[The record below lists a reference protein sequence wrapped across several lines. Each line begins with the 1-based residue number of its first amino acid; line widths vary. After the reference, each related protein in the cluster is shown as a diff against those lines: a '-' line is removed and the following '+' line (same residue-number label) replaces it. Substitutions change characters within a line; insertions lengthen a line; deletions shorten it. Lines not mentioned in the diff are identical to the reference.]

1 MSSHGCSK
9 DEIVYNPIGK
19 LFTHYPQ
26 WVRSKQF
33 RQEVTFCVVKMVLSS
48 VYRKFSSEDCLFYGY
63 TPGYVTKSVGLSE
76 IYLLPLS
83 YTDAFLLSSR
93 VPTSALQS
101 TQDG

>member
-1 MSSHGCSK
+1 
-9 DEIVYNPIGK
+9 
-19 LFTHYPQ
+19 
-26 WVRSKQF
+26 
-33 RQEVTFCVVKMVLSS
+33 MVLSS
-48 VYRKFSSEDCLFYGY
+48 VYRKFSSKDCLFCGY

-101 TQDG
+101 TRHVTMDENDLNSSQFVRKMASNR